1 MPLFATL
8 NEKLGTI
15 SITFKNVEIMNN
27 KKFIRKN
34 EITFHLLFIV
44 LWPIFSS
51 IFQYLSNN
59 HISISEIAIQTL
71 IIAVIMPI
79 IILIGRFFKN

>member
-34 EITFHLLFIV
+34 EITFYLLFIV

-51 IFQYLSNN
+51 IFQYPSNN

>member
-34 EITFHLLFIV
+34 EITFYLLFIV

-51 IFQYLSNN
+51 ILQYLSNN

>member
-34 EITFHLLFIV
+34 EITFYLLFIV

-59 HISISEIAIQTL
+59 HISILEIAIQTL